1 MILNLITSLF
11 LSVAIICFLGLSPK
25 QIADDLVII
34 TTRKETLRE
43 KAQQLRTGKK
53 KKSLG
58 ERLIYTQNALNAM
71 GKGDR
76 FALVVCASLVLM
88 TVGVVVGVM
97 INNVFLI
104 PTFAAFFA
112 IIPFIYVK
120 NSLEQYEKHI
130 SDELGIAL
138 STITTAY
145 ERSGNLITAVK
156 ENLPSIKPPLK
167 EHFTSFISD
176 ATIIN
181 SNAGQAIRN
190 LRKKVDNAVFHEW
203 CDALIQCESDNTLRD
218 TLQPIVSKLGDIRI
232 VNSELSS
239 MMAAVRM
246 EYYTMVGL
254 VIGNIPL
261 MYLLNKDWFHTLI
274 FETPGKIT
282 LGVCGIVIFVT
293 YLFLLKFTKP
303 VEYKG

>member
-43 KAQQLRTGKK
+43 KAHQLRTGKK

-167 EHFTSFISD
+167 EHFASFISD